1 MNVPTEITTAIKTL
15 HAAIIMVHLVAFAIL
30 DSLEMESFVKVC
42 LICVMINLK
51 EQLIF
56 MNNFFLPE
64 YLIRYFVFFLKKS
77 LVPISIFRNKCMY
90 TRK

>member
-42 LICVMINLK
+42 LICVMNLK

-64 YLIRYFVFFLKKS
+64 YVIRFFVFFLNKS
-77 LVPISIFRNKCMY
+77 LVPTSIFRNKCMY
-90 TRK
+90 KRK